1 MYPEHS
7 PARAARVQTPPRSR
21 CQGQELSQERPPV
34 RVQAQTLAQQVAA
47 LLAAVGQDTGA
58 GYGPPLAARL
68 REQDRER
75 GLGW

>member
-1 MYPEHS
+1 
-7 PARAARVQTPPRSR
+7 
-21 CQGQELSQERPPV
+21 V